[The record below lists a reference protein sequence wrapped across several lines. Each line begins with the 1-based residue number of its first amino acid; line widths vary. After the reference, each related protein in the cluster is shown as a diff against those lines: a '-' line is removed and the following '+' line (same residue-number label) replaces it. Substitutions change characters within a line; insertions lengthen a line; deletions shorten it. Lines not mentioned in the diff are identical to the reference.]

1 MTDDYDS
8 FKLISCKIFI
18 LMHSWLWLVSK
29 QSGTEHGNCKFTW
42 NSHIF
47 TQLFMVYWW
56 AAGITLKWIKITH
69 TFVWFAS
76 CVAMNQAENIFL
88 FRQHTHTHKQMS
100 ELKIQ
105 AKERL
110 HKSDWAWLCIKM
122 SLWQI
127 RSEPIMTELRRHENK
142 KWQGTPAVF
151 RLAQRKHEWTEH
163 PLWEEHLHA
172 QYAEKKQLPV

>member
-1 MTDDYDS
+1 MSHQHVFFFAENFPNVAVDYNYTNVPYTDMTDDYDS

-42 NSHIF
+42 DSHIF

-88 FRQHTHTHKQMS
+88 FRQHTHTSKCKPFNEWIENSSKREASQV
-100 ELKIQ
+100 
-105 AKERL
+105 RL
-110 HKSDWAWLCIKM
+110 GL
-122 SLWQI
+122 
-127 RSEPIMTELRRHENK
+127 T
-142 KWQGTPAVF
+142 
-151 RLAQRKHEWTEH
+151 
-163 PLWEEHLHA
+163 LH
-172 QYAEKKQLPV
+172 